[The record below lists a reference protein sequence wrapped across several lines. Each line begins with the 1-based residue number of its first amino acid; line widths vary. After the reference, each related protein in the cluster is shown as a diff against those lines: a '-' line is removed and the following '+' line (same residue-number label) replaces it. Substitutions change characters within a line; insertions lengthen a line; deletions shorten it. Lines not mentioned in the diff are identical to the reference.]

1 MGIPFQ
7 RKLDDLFRNDR
18 SIWLKIGGGVLVALY
33 VTVQSILRQGKVADR
48 SIVWRVSI
56 ISLLVAV
63 AGGGLISFL
72 LTMKDRMKQRLA
84 NGERVNPLLRAYLC
98 MGIWSLLLWCPTIFF
113 LGIVLIIITH

>member
-1 MGIPFQ
+1 MRIPFQ
-7 RKLDDLFRNDR
+7 RTLDDVFRSDR

-33 VTVQSILRQGKVADR
+33 VTFQSILRQGKVADR

-63 AGGGLISFL
+63 ACGGLISFL

-84 NGERVNPLLRAYLC
+84 KGERVNPLLRAYLC
-98 MGIWSLLLWCPTIFF
+98 MGFWSLLLWCPTIFF
-113 LGIVLIIITH
+113 FGIVLIIVTH